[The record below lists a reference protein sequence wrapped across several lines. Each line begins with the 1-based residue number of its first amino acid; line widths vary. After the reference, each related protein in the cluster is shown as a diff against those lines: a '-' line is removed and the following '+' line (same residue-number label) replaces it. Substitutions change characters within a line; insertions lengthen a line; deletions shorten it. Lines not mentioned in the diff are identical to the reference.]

1 MFVILSIDF
10 TQVCEGLYFHVGNA
24 VKPGDVNI
32 LFTFYSLKPI
42 LNIHTALQINHL
54 SILPDFRLLR
64 EEGCSVGNFF
74 LSLQWFT
81 PHRFHFSIF
90 ETPQR
95 PHSHEAGCTLKKRSA
110 RKDFTNRYRSHRP
123 QRWTPPFLSTAPA
136 LLWTRSRLRPCQL
149 ILTQFGP
156 VSRSGKG
163 APWLRG
169 LPRIP
174 QWGALLL
181 HASSFHLSIHLSS
194 LLLLAPPSISQCVVI
209 FVCSYPCQD
218 NIVLLSHVFPT
229 HPPLHFTS
237 LPSRFQP
244 CI

>member
-1 MFVILSIDF
+1 MWKTVFPCWKCCKAWWREHFIYLLLSQ
-10 TQVCEGLYFHVGNA
+10 TYFKYSHCTSD
-24 VKPGDVNI
+24 KPFVNI
-32 LFTFYSLKPI
+32 
-42 LNIHTALQINHL
+42 AG
-54 SILPDFRLLR
+54 LPLPKRR
-64 EEGCSVGNFF
+64 GEEGCSVGNFF

-81 PHRFHFSIF
+81 PHQFHFSIF

-110 RKDFTNRYRSHRP
+110 RKGFTNRYRSHRP

-174 QWGALLL
+174 QWGAPLL